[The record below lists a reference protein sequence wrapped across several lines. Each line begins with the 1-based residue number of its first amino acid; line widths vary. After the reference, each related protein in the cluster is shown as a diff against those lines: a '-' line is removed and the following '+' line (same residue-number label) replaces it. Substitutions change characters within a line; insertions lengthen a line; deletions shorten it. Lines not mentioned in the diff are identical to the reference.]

1 MKFWK
6 VILAVAL
13 AVVLAGWPFIFEN
26 RFLTH
31 IGTLICMFTLLAF
44 SMNLMLRIGQL
55 SLGHGALM
63 GIGAYTSAL
72 MMMSLKLP
80 FLLAFLLSGVAGGL
94 VALVIGPILLRIRGV
109 YFVLLTFAFGELVI
123 LTFTEWVDVFGGIN
137 GIFSVPRAQFFG
149 YVIRDR
155 ATYYL
160 IALAMATGG
169 YLLLRGLYRSEIG
182 AVMDTLHDDE
192 DLARSLGVNTM
203 AYRLLVFT
211 ISGAIAGF
219 AGGFYASYFTFVTP
233 QAFEFWTAVNM
244 IVINVLGGI
253 ASPIGVIFGALIL
266 VPLPE
271 LLRDAKQYQ
280 VLSYGVTL
288 IIFLKFMPDG
298 IYGIYGALQKRLWR
312 TRHV

>member
-1 MKFWK
+1 MTFWK
-6 VILAVAL
+6 VLLAVAL
-13 AVVLAGWPFIFEN
+13 AAILAAWPFVIGN

-31 IGTLICMFTLLAF
+31 IGTLICMYTLLAF

-55 SLGHGALM
+55 SLAHGALM

-72 MMMSLKLP
+72 AMMSLKLT
-80 FLLAFLLSGVAGGL
+80 FLLAFLLSGVVGGL
-94 VALVIGPILLRIRGV
+94 VALVIGPILLRVRGV

-123 LTFTEWVDVFGGIN
+123 LTFTQWVDVFGGVN
-137 GIFSVPRAQFFG
+137 GIFSVPRAQLFG

-155 ATYYL
+155 AIYYL
-160 IALAMATGG
+160 IALAMAGGG
-169 YLLLRGLYRSEIG
+169 YLLLRGLYRGEIG

-203 AYRLLVFT
+203 AYRLLIFT
-211 ISGAIAGF
+211 VSGAIAGF
-219 AGGFYASYFTFVTP
+219 TGGFYASYFTFVTP

-253 ASPIGVIFGALIL
+253 ASPVGVVLGALIL

-271 LLRDAKQYQ
+271 LLRDAMQYQ
-280 VLSYGVTL
+280 VLLYGIAL
-288 IIFLKFMPDG
+288 IVFLKFMPDG
-298 IYGIYGALQKRLWR
+298 IYGVLQKLLR